1 MEEAYLSTFNPSEKE
16 EVKYLLEK
24 EINDIEFELDK
35 NRFKVYK
42 TSRSAKEIVDKNY
55 LTNSFIVIKRFDE
68 LTGSYF
74 KPIFQWLGRHSFENL
89 KNIKN
94 KLGFKSFRIV
104 INDNNKMVSTHRRA
118 VKAMERKISYET
130 EMAVDRVNPDTEIWI
145 MHTKDKFG
153 FILFKIS

>member
-1 MEEAYLSTFNPSEKE
+1 
-16 EVKYLLEK
+16 
-24 EINDIEFELDK
+24 
-35 NRFKVYK
+35 
-42 TSRSAKEIVDKNY
+42 
-55 LTNSFIVIKRFDE
+55 
-68 LTGSYF
+68 
-74 KPIFQWLGRHSFENL
+74 
-89 KNIKN
+89 
-94 KLGFKSFRIV
+94 LGFKSFRIV